1 MAITMTSEF
10 PATPEQYDR
19 VNEKIGVQANPPD
32 GLIIHTAAQVGDNMR
47 VVDVWESEE
56 AFNSFN
62 DQTLMPAVMEVMG
75 QPPEGTT
82 PTPPEIRQLHN
93 VIKP

>member
-1 MAITMTSEF
+1 MAITMTIEF
-10 PATPEQYDR
+10 PATPEQYDS
-19 VNEKIGVQANPPD
+19 VEEKIEVGTNPPD

-62 DQTLMPAVMEVMG
+62 DQTLMPAVTEVMG
-75 QPPEGTT
+75 APPPDTT
-82 PTPPEIRQLHN
+82 PTPPEIRKLHN

>member
-1 MAITMTSEF
+1 MAITMTIEF
-10 PATPEQYDR
+10 PATPEQYDS
-19 VNEKIGVQANPPD
+19 VNEKIDVEANPPD

-62 DQTLMPAVMEVMG
+62 EQTLMPAVMEVLG
-75 QPPEGTT
+75 PPPPDTT
-82 PTPPEIRQLHN
+82 PTPPQIHELHK
-93 VIKP
+93 VISP